1 MGKARL
7 SSDYRLNTSVQHRQT
22 YGQFFTPPALA
33 KLMLKW
39 VVKLQPKLILDP
51 AFGLGIFYRQLL
63 VLQRDNPTLSS
74 QFFGYEIDP
83 LILSYCQD
91 IALDISL
98 TLANADYLNSDIAG
112 VDAIICNP
120 PYMRFQKF
128 SDRTSILTRLETKLG
143 YKLPGHSNLASLFLV
158 KSLAELN
165 PGGRLAFLMPFE
177 FFNTRYGIPV
187 KQSLVKSNLLKQII
201 LIKNERDL
209 FPDALTTICLLL
221 CENNGRDEFIK
232 VSHVLTQ
239 RQLNQIEDLSQLDY
253 YPRSAAQLPSQQK
266 WSPLLES
273 TQDRSRVP
281 QGFCSLSSYG
291 AFKRGIATGANA
303 FFVLKPSQLQELK
316 LAEDFCSPCITKSHQ
331 IQDLILTN
339 DGFQGLVQSN
349 QAVYCLNVMTTDD
362 PEVKAYIEFG
372 ERCQFHQRYLTK
384 RRHPWYKVETRQ
396 AAPLWVGVFH
406 RGRFKVIRNL
416 SDALNLTC
424 FHGFYPNELGLNW
437 LDHLFVYFISDLG
450 QKLVKLNQRQYG
462 NGLDKFEPGDLNQSR
477 VPNPEQLGRLEQA
490 AVARVLKLAEVD
502 QPGAIALSNQ
512 LMDTL
517 DL

>member
-1 MGKARL
+1 MGKGRL

-33 KLMLKW
+33 KLMLQW
-39 VVKLQPKLILDP
+39 VIQLHPKVILDP
-51 AFGLGIFYRQLL
+51 AFGLGVFYRQLL
-63 VLQRDNPTLSS
+63 VLRKDNPTLSS
-74 QFFGYEIDP
+74 QFFGYDIDS

-91 IALDISL
+91 IASDFSL
-98 TLANADYLNSDIAG
+98 TLFNADYLNADITG

-128 SDRTSILTRLETKLG
+128 SNRTSILAKLEMKLG

-177 FFNTRYGIPV
+177 FFNTGYGVPV
-187 KQSLVKSNLLKQII
+187 KQSLVKNNLLKQII

-221 CENNGRDEFIK
+221 CENNSRDELIK
-232 VSHVLTQ
+232 VSHIFTQ

-253 YPRSAAQLPSQQK
+253 RSRSVGQLPSQEK

-273 TQDRSRVP
+273 TPDRSRIP
-281 QGFCSLSSYG
+281 EGFDSLASYG
-291 AFKRGIATGANA
+291 TFKRGIATGANA
-303 FFVLKPSQLQELK
+303 FFVLKPSQIKELK
-316 LAEDFCSPCITKSHQ
+316 LALDYCSPCITKSHQ

-339 DGFQGLVQSN
+339 DRFQGLVKSD
-349 QAVYCLNVMTTDD
+349 QAVYCLNVVTTDP
-362 PEVKAYIEFG
+362 PEVKAYIKFG

-384 RRHPWYKVETRQ
+384 RRHPWYKLETRQ
-396 AAPLWVGVFH
+396 AAPLLIGVFH

-437 LDHLFVYFISDLG
+437 LDHIFVYLISDFG
-450 QKLVKLNQRQYG
+450 QELVKLNQRQYG
-462 NGLDKFEPGDLNQSR
+462 NGLDKFEPGDLNKSR
-477 VPNPEQLGRLEQA
+477 VPNPEQLGSLESA
-490 AVARVLKLAEVD
+490 AVARVLKLAYVD

-512 LMDTL
+512 LMNSICS
-517 DL
+517 